1 MKLNRKQAKTL
12 KAIFQTPIRADVLWT
27 DIVRLLQALGAEV
40 TQGLGSRVRIHLKG
54 VRAVFHEPH
63 PEKETD
69 KGALRSVREFLENA
83 GITQGEDNADL

>member
-12 KAIFQTPIRADVLWT
+12 KAIFQTPIRAGVLWT

-40 TQGLGSRVRIHLKG
+40 TQGCGSRVRIHFKG

-63 PEKETD
+63 PEKQTD

-83 GITQGEDNADL
+83 GIKQGEDNADL